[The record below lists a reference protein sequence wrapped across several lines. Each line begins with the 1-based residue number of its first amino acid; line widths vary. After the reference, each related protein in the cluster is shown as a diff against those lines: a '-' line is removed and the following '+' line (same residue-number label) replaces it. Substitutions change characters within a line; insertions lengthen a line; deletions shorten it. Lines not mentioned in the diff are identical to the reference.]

1 MPFNAFKDFFDDVR
15 ASGSTLFARIKD
27 KDTFRRVVY
36 AGFLIA
42 RADGNFDANEKSA
55 LARLIHKDLS
65 QFKIDDIT
73 AALDKAAE
81 TIEFDTTLGKQE
93 ILADIAKAKD
103 DAAELIMR
111 TAVYI
116 GGADGNFD
124 DDEKVVA
131 REICQRLGLNAADYG
146 L

>member
-65 QFKIDDIT
+65 QFKI
-73 AALDKAAE
+73 LD
-81 TIEFDTTLGKQE
+81 GS
-93 ILADIAKAKD
+93 
-103 DAAELIMR
+103 
-111 TAVYI
+111 
-116 GGADGNFD
+116 
-124 DDEKVVA
+124 
-131 REICQRLGLNAADYG
+131 
-146 L
+146 